1 MGGII
6 LSLEFILY
14 GIAPV
19 LLLGPRVTGSAMW
32 CFGLLA
38 VFGLIMVTVVLIPY
52 IKRWDVE
59 RDNYADG
66 RKGEE
71 RLVRLLQNH
80 LDSEM
85 AFCQNQITIFKIQK
99 TKKPYLKIYVLSCWS

>member
-1 MGGII
+1 
-6 LSLEFILY
+6 
-14 GIAPV
+14 
-19 LLLGPRVTGSAMW
+19 MW

-38 VFGLIMVTVVLIPY
+38 VLGLMMVTVVLIPY

-59 RDNYADG
+59 RDNYAGG

-85 AFCQNQITIFKIQK
+85 AFCQNQITFFKI
-99 TKKPYLKIYVLSCWS
+99 